1 MIAQQDTTDWV
12 DWMPSLAAFAITV
25 FVIFIVRWLLGR
37 GSKVDPAESNFRAQI
52 ATVAVILIG
61 LLAIIFVL
69 PDGSDSDLAFSVVGL
84 IITGALAISSQSII
98 ANAMAGL
105 MLRSVSSFRPGDFIE
120 VADQIGRVTE
130 RGLFHTE
137 IQTAD
142 RDLVTL
148 PNAIMVTQPVRV
160 VRGSGTIVS
169 ATVSIGYDISR
180 HVLEDLF
187 VEAGET
193 AGLLEPFVQ
202 VLDLGDYSVDYRIAG
217 FLEDPRSLLA
227 ARSRLRATIL
237 DTLSAAGVE
246 IMSPMYVA
254 RRSVNNDALLPGDD
268 GPSID
273 SRFRRTAERR
283 VFDKAELAG
292 KLEEARADLAETDEN
307 LELLRLELSHADDDT
322 TERVQ
327 AAVTRAERRAEMLN
341 TRITRL
347 AESQQAE

>member
-1 MIAQQDTTDWV
+1 LDASTRCIRNHGAGHLHRA
-12 DWMPSLAAFAITV
+12 LAPGQGT
-25 FVIFIVRWLLGR
+25 
-37 GSKVDPAESNFRAQI
+37 KVDNAESNFRAQI
-52 ATVAVILIG
+52 ATVGVILVG

-84 IITGALAISSQSII
+84 IITGALPISSQSII

-120 VADQIGRVTE
+120 VAEQIGRVTE

-148 PNAIMVTQPVRV
+148 PNAIMVNQAVRV

-169 ATVSIGYDISR
+169 ATVSIGYDVSR
-180 HVLEDLF
+180 DILEDLF
-187 VEAGET
+187 VEAGQA

-202 VLDLGDYSVDYRIAG
+202 
-217 FLEDPRSLLA
+217 
-227 ARSRLRATIL
+227 IL
-237 DTLSAAGVE
+237 DTLSEAGVE
-246 IMSPMYVA
+246 IMSPMYIA
-254 RRSVNNDALLPGDD
+254 RRSVGNDALLTDDD

-283 VFDKAELAG
+283 VFDKAEVAG
-292 KLEEARADLAETDEN
+292 KLEEARADLAETTEN
-307 LELLRLELSHADDDT
+307 LELLRIELSRADEDT
-322 TERVQ
+322 IEPVQ
-327 AAVTRAERRAEMLN
+327 SAVTRAERRAEMLG

-347 AESQQAE
+347 AESQQED